1 MLDCVEASAAFVR
14 QIHTSGL
21 LRRLP
26 FALIVLLG
34 ASLSAHA
41 SQAGPTINAKLW
53 GAAGGANQ
61 CCFGGLGCGNS
72 GIAGGYVSA
81 DIAGIPAGTMLYVV
95 VGQGGIHSGV
105 SNTFG
110 GGGRAGSGGGGSGGG
125 ASWVSLV
132 PSPQSPAD
140 LLMVAGGG
148 AGGSAGPSGNFGN
161 GGGSEGGPS
170 TNGCTGGS
178 QYAGGSSGTG
188 GFGGGGGAGSGG
200 SFLQGGSG
208 MSCKGSG
215 GGGGLFGGG
224 GGHGDCGDCA
234 GGPGGGG
241 SSYINPAFCST
252 VYSND
257 QGEQGLV
264 HPNGRADPDWAA
276 EAGNGSN
283 GSGHSGRV
291 VLNVD
296 GVKYEFNYTGA
307 VQTFVVPGPVD
318 ADGDGIED
326 RYDNCLSVPNP
337 DQADCDGDGV
347 GDACELAAPVV
358 PAGAVQWRVSEGGN
372 GNWFKRYNETVRWT
386 EARDICVALGGHLA
400 TISGESE
407 NAFVA
412 TVNGGNNCW
421 LGGFQ
426 RSNSCESN
434 CGWEWVT
441 GEPWAWTKWD
451 WGQPDDVGN
460 EDHLQFW
467 SNSDRWNDH
476 RSDVAFGYICEWE
489 TGGAASDCN
498 HNGIPDSCE
507 LTAGTAHD
515 CDGNGVLDECEI
527 AAGAPDCNGN
537 GIPDACDIASGLSRD
552 ADHDG
557 NPDECELDCNHNGL
571 PDDYDIATAA
581 SADCNHNGIP
591 DECEDGSV
599 SAATGLMGRFGNGVI
614 ASGTLR
620 SMLPSASPVS
630 VTVHA
635 RGDLNGTT
643 EFAIVKFAGQ
653 KVANFFVAG
662 GSDCPVGYDSETIT
676 IPAAVWNAMLAASQ
690 SGDVPVEVTG
700 APLVDA
706 SQCPDGFVEVLVNY
720 TTARYDCNGDGVS
733 DLCQIASGALPD
745 CNQNGV
751 PDGCDI
757 GAGNAADI
765 DQDGVPD
772 TCQPD
777 CNANGLPDSYE
788 IAQSLVPD
796 CNSNG
801 RPDSCDIASGFSSD
815 FDGNGVPDSCQPDCN
830 SDGRPDA
837 WQIATG
843 ELPDCNANGLPDACD
858 LASGLSVDLNV
869 DGRPDECEADCN
881 RNNKPDDWEVATGQA
896 PDCNGNGIP
905 DSCDIESGVSRD
917 CDFNGVPDNC
927 DISAGSLDED
937 RDGRPDRCQ
946 IAYGD
951 FDLDGEVT
959 MADVGYL
966 LLVFGDVDSPF
977 GDLDGDRIITTADVS
992 LLLMNFGPVP
1002 F

>member
-1 MLDCVEASAAFVR
+1 MFDFAIQLSR
-14 QIHTSGL
+14 SLGPRMRTLLHGL
-21 LRRLP
+21 SP
-26 FALIVLLG
+26 TAWLISVLLCRFAVAAQSGGELLQNGSLGEG
-34 ASLSAHA
+34 APT
-41 SQAGPTINAKLW
+41 GPW
-53 GAAGGANQ
+53 
-61 CCFGGLGCGNS
+61 CGTWCESRCNIPGWTNS
-72 GIAGGYVSA
+72 HI
-81 DIAGIPAGTMLYVV
+81 DWT
-95 VGQGGIHSGV
+95 
-105 SNTFG
+105 
-110 GGGRAGSGGGGSGGG
+110 RGSGNDDEADPGF
-125 ASWVSLV
+125 VSV
-132 PSPQSPAD
+132 
-140 LLMVAGGG
+140 
-148 AGGSAGPSGNFGN
+148 
-161 GGGSEGGPS
+161 
-170 TNGCTGGS
+170 NGCTQGYLS
-178 QYAGGSSGTG
+178 QQFATEAGQTYRLRFRWAPVCGAPTMRVEVAGQTFDVSVTSAEPCSPFRWRVVQYDFVAQSSWTALTFRGFPTG
-188 GFGGGGGAGSGG
+188 DQG
-200 SFLQGGSG
+200 SFL
-208 MSCKGSG
+208 
-215 GGGGLFGGG
+215 
-224 GGHGDCGDCA
+224 
-234 GGPGGGG
+234 
-241 SSYINPAFCST
+241 
-252 VYSND
+252 
-257 QGEQGLV
+257 
-264 HPNGRADPDWAA
+264 DWA
-276 EAGNGSN
+276 SVMQ
-283 GSGHSGRV
+283 SGLPRD
-291 VLNVD
+291 L
-296 GVKYEFNYTGA
+296 
-307 VQTFVVPGPVD
+307 
-318 ADGDGIED
+318 DGDGID
-326 RYDNCLSVPNP
+326 DSRDNCTDVFNP

-372 GNWFKRYNETVRWT
+372 GNWFKRYDETVRWT

-451 WGQPDDVGN
+451 WGQPDDAGN

-527 AAGAPDCNGN
+527 AAGAPDCNSN

-571 PDDYDIATAA
+571 PDDYDIATAF

-599 SAATGLMGRFGNGVI
+599 SAATGLMGRFGNGVT

-630 VTVHA
+630 VTVYA

-706 SQCPDGFVEVLVNY
+706 SQCPDGFVEVLVNF

-733 DLCQIASGALPD
+733 DLCHIASGALPD
-745 CNQNGV
+745 CNRNGV